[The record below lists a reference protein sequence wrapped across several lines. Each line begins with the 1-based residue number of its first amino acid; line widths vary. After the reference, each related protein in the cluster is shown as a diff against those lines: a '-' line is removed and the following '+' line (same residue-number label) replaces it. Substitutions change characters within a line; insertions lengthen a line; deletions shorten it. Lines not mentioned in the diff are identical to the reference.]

1 MREAYFDKQ
10 FLLNEDNQLVGFCA
24 GYDRCAE
31 HEHGIKPL
39 KALLNVPSKKFME
52 GVEDRLAKP
61 TEGTKKYIRFVEYSV
76 RVKNPEGELKKTRK
90 VVGARFVVGEFLDGI
105 EDYKD
110 SNIDFYKTQHDRYL
124 KAPNFSWIVNT
135 FTKTPA
141 LLDGPLELGETE
153 PTKRDYNYFTSTSWG
168 DDSFCIEVWGTE
180 RVKALKQIYE
190 ALINGRCTISLSGSE
205 NPFAGSGLCFTLIDM
220 LSTDHKVEVLQSDLQ
235 YKRLI
240 ETFEATGIEKK
251 LKEAGKHWYAL
262 SPRFDKNGELKA
274 WLNPQEQ
281 SKYTHGWF
289 SIEELSLWAE
299 NKGPVLKPKQAA
311 A

>member
-10 FLLNEDNQLVGFCA
+10 FLLSEDNQLVGFCA

-39 KALLNVPSKKFME
+39 KAILNVPSKKFME

-61 TEGTKKYIRFVEYSV
+61 TEDTKKYIRFVEYST
-76 RVKNPEGELKKTRK
+76 RVPAPEGSEKKTCK
-90 VVGARFVVGEFLDGI
+90 AVGARFVVGDFIDGI
-105 EDYKD
+105 EDFKDCDGWYK
-110 SNIDFYKTQHDRYL
+110 SKYERYMT
-124 KAPNFSWIVNT
+124 APSFSGIMREYA
-135 FTKTPA
+135 KEPS
-141 LLDGPLELGETE
+141 LLDGPLTLGQAEA
-153 PTKRDYNYFTSTSWG
+153 TKAKYSYFTRSYWG

-180 RVKALKQIYE
+180 RVKALKEIYE
-190 ALINGRCTISLSGSE
+190 AFIAGRCAVSLSGSE
-205 NPFAGSGLCFTLIDM
+205 NPFAGSGLCFTLIDK
-220 LSTDHKVEVLQSDLQ
+220 LSTDYKVEVLQSDLQ

-251 LKEAGKHWYAL
+251 LKDAGKRWYAL

-274 WLNPQEQ
+274 FLNPQEQ

-299 NKGPVLKPKQAA
+299 DKGPVLISNKAVA
-311 A
+311 